1 MRRTAAA
8 IGTVAVVALMA
19 AGCSSSSK
27 SDDSSAAQATT
38 TTAVPALTT
47 AQLQPLLLSASD
59 LGTTWTEDTSSS
71 GSSSTSPS
79 CLKSLTSA
87 DGGSGASVQAQF
99 KSGETVFAYEGLGA
113 VGGVSGAQD
122 AYEQVTAALDSCQDL
137 TFSSGGQPVSATINP
152 TGSAGVGDQSA
163 GYTMA
168 FTASG
173 VPVTLDL
180 VVAQVGAVD
189 VIVMY
194 GYAGNT
200 AAGNVGQLAT
210 AAVNKVQTATPTA

>member
-1 MRRTAAA
+1 MRRTVAA

-27 SDDSSAAQATT
+27 SDDSSAAQTATT
-38 TTAVPALTT
+38 TVPALTT

-99 KSGETVFAYEGLGA
+99 KSGETVFAYEGLGSA
-113 VGGVSGAQD
+113 PGGEAGAAT
-122 AYEQVTAALDSCQDL
+122 AYAQVTAALDSCQDL
-137 TFSSGGQPVSATINP
+137 TFTSDGQPVAATINP
-152 TGSAGVGDQSA
+152 TGSAGVGTQSA

-180 VVAQVGAVD
+180 VVAQVGSVD

-194 GYAGNT
+194 GYAGAT
-200 AAGNVGQLAT
+200 AGGNVGQLAT
-210 AAVNKVQTATPTA
+210 AAVNKVQATNPA

>member
-1 MRRTAAA
+1 MRRTVAA

-19 AGCSSSSK
+19 AGCSSSGK
-27 SDDSSAAQATT
+27 SDSSSAEQATT
-38 TTAVPALTT
+38 TSAAPALTN
-47 AQLQPLLLSASD
+47 ADLQPMLLTASD
-59 LGTTWTEDTSSS
+59 LGADWTEDSSSS

-79 CLKSLTSA
+79 CLKSLTSSE
-87 DGGSGASVQAQF
+87 GSGGASVEAQF

-113 VGGVSGAQD
+113 VGGESGAQA

-137 TFSSGGQPVSATINP
+137 TFSSDGQPVAATINP
-152 TGSAGVGDQSA
+152 TGPAGVGDQSQ
-163 GYTMA
+163 GYSMA

-173 VPVTLDL
+173 IPVTLDL

-194 GYAGNT
+194 GYAANT

-210 AAVNKVQTATPTA
+210 AAVNKVQTATPAA